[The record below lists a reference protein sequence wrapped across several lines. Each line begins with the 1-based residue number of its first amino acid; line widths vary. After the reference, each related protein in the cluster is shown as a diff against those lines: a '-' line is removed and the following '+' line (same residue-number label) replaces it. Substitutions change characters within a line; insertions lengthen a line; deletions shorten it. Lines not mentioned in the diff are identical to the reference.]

1 MEKTE
6 IQQSMTSIDPNKAV
20 TFIIENAPKYAE
32 AKSQRVYLENFLK
45 VKKAQ
50 IMQDC
55 KTESSIGRAETY
67 ALAHPDYLVIVE
79 GIKISMLEEE
89 KLKYFLEAARLRA
102 EIWRTTEASNRSQD
116 RVTR

>member
-1 MEKTE
+1 MDKNE
-6 IQQSMTSIDPNKAV
+6 IQDSMVAIDPNKAIN
-20 TFIIENAPKYAE
+20 FIIENAPKYAE

-50 IMQDC
+50 LMQDC
-55 KTESSIGRAETY
+55 KNEPVSRAEAY
-67 ALAHPDYLVIVE
+67 SLAHPDYLVIVE
-79 GIKISMLEEE
+79 GIKIAMLEEE

-116 RVTR
+116 KATR